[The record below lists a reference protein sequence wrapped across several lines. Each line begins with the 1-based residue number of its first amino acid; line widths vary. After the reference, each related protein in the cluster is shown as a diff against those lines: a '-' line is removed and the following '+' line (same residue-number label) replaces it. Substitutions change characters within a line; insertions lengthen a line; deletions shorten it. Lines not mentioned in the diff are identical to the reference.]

1 MDLHGS
7 LELMVF
13 DDHLKTLETM
23 EPEEPVA
30 ITISISKTEQFTRIN
45 AKKILPLSEAK
56 GQKISLK
63 KEAKKEVAESAVPNL
78 IENLIVSIGVER
90 DSEIIDKLYQL
101 ALECPGSKRLVLKI
115 EGEKESVKMET
126 NVMVSDTL
134 LQKLRQIGQN
144 TQRVA

>member
-1 MDLHGS
+1 MLLAEAAGVGCS
-7 LELMVF
+7 CMMRLSCCGNCIETVLFLSFCAVF
-13 DDHLKTLETM
+13 
-23 EPEEPVA
+23 
-30 ITISISKTEQFTRIN
+30 
-45 AKKILPLSEAK
+45 

-63 KEAKKEVAESAVPNL
+63 KEVKKEVTESAVPNL
-78 IENLIVSIGVER
+78 IENLIVSIGIER
-90 DSEIIDKLYQL
+90 ESEIIDKLYQL